1 MILMEVNSDLHIHS
15 RYSAAT
21 SNQMNFPVLTEWA
34 SKKGIELI
42 GTGDCLHPKWLDEV
56 RALERIDD
64 GTFVV
69 GNTHFVLT
77 CEVEDS
83 NRVHHLLILP
93 SISKAEELHDKFAN
107 YSPNINSEGRPK
119 INLGGEQIAEH
130 VQEAGALFGPCH
142 AFTPWTSMY
151 AYFNGIKEC
160 YGSMA
165 SHVSFIELG
174 LSADSD
180 YADRIEELKDL
191 TFLTN
196 SDAHSPWPI
205 RLAREFNRFKLES
218 ITYAELEKA
227 ILRVQGR
234 GPLLNVGLPP
244 EEGKYNESAC
254 IRCYKHYTF
263 KECLANNWKCL
274 CGGKIKKG
282 VRDRVNELADYE
294 EPKHPLHRPAYLKLI
309 PLIEIIA
316 LALNAKLNSRVVMD
330 AWNALMTKFGNE
342 VKVLVDT
349 KTTKPDTINPSI
361 YEAIMAFRNGQI
373 IFFPGGGG
381 QYGHVELLGRESMS
395 KNIAPQS
402 SLFDF

>member
-1 MILMEVNSDLHIHS
+1 MEVNSDLHIHS

-21 SNQMNFPVLTEWA
+21 STQMNFPVLAEWA

-42 GTGDCLHPKWLDEV
+42 GTGDCLHPKWLDEIK
-56 RALERIDD
+56 ALERIDD
-64 GTFVV
+64 GTFVI

-107 YSPNINSEGRPK
+107 YSLNINSEGRPK
-119 INLGGEQIAEH
+119 INLDGEQIAEH
-130 VQEAGALFGPCH
+130 AKDAGALFGPCH

-151 AYFNGIKEC
+151 AYFDSIEEC

-165 SHVSFIELG
+165 SNASFIELG

-205 RLAREFNRFKLES
+205 RFAREFNRFELES
-218 ITYAELEKA
+218 ISYAELKKA

-234 GPLLNVGLPP
+234 RPLLNVGIPP

-254 IRCYKHYTF
+254 IRCYKHYTL
-263 KECLANNWKCL
+263 KECLMNNWKCR
-274 CGGKIKKG
+274 CGGTIKKG
-282 VRDRVNELADYE
+282 VRDRVNELADYA

-316 LALNAKLNSRVVMD
+316 LALNANVNSRVVMD

-342 VKVLVDT
+342 VKVLVDAKIT
-349 KTTKPDTINPSI
+349 KSDVINPSI
-361 YEAIMAFRNGQI
+361 YDAIMAFRNGQI
-373 IFFPGGGG
+373 LLSPGGGG
-381 QYGHVELLGRESMS
+381 RYGCVELPGRESMP
-395 KNIAPQS
+395 KNIAAQS